1 MSWYSIDFVG
11 VWDIL
16 SSFKGELCVGWK
28 ASHSVVF
35 VKKGGKSLLVQR
47 MENNELPQS

>member
-35 VKKGGKSLLVQR
+35 VKGGNSLLVQR